1 MQTSTD
7 PAAAVQ
13 RQLDAYNARDIEA
26 FMATWAE
33 NAEYF
38 EHPNTLLARG
48 HAQIRER
55 HVVRF
60 KEPNL
65 HGQLI
70 QRMVVGN
77 KVVDQE
83 LVTRTF
89 PEGAGRIEV
98 LALYEVAEGKIAK
111 AWFILG
117 PRTLDAAAAG

>member
-1 MQTSTD
+1 
-7 PAAAVQ
+7 
-13 RQLDAYNARDIEA
+13 
-26 FMATWAE
+26 
-33 NAEYF
+33 
-38 EHPNTLLARG
+38 
-48 HAQIRER
+48 
-55 HVVRF
+55 
-60 KEPNL
+60 
-65 HGQLI
+65 
-70 QRMVVGN
+70 VGN